1 MVLFADYLKI
11 KKLSK
16 EEYFNLHKN
25 KTEIPVE
32 LLKCTCCI
40 RHKNKYPIRIN
51 YFLNIN
57 KTPAKSICKCPCRHY
72 SRFIYRNTN
81 DIIKTYNYYDSDSES
96 DSDYVPSES
105 LGSNDSS
112 ISDESDSDSNNSFIE
127 DDSGISPKTR
137 KELDEIKKILM
148 NGFINKS

>member
-1 MVLFADYLKI
+1 MVLFTDYLKI

-25 KTEIPVE
+25 KIDIPVE

-51 YFLNIN
+51 CFLNIN
-57 KTPAKSICKCPCRHY
+57 KIQKKYICECPCRHY

-81 DIIKTYNYYDSDSES
+81 NIIKTYNYYESDSDS

-105 LGSNDSS
+105 LGSDDSS

-127 DDSGISPKTR
+127 DDSGMSPNTR
-137 KELDEIKKILM
+137 KELDKLKKLLM
-148 NGFINKS
+148 NGFINK